1 MARVLIVDDEP
12 LLCAELQET
21 LEFEGFD
28 VTAANCVGNALEC
41 CMGANFDIVVTDL
54 KMPKR
59 GGLELVKELKTRNYP
74 ATIYVV
80 SGHGAET
87 NKDQAEALGV
97 AECFP
102 KPLDADALIDA
113 INQSLSDKEN

>member
-1 MARVLIVDDEP
+1 MTRVLIVDDEP

-28 VTAANCVGNALEC
+28 VTSADCVSNALDHC
-41 CMGANFDIVVTDL
+41 VDVCFDVVVTDL

-59 GGLELVKELKTRNYP
+59 GGLELVKELQTQCYP
-74 ATIYVV
+74 AAIFVV

-87 NKDQAEALGV
+87 NKEQANALGV
-97 AECFP
+97 KECFP

-113 INQSLSDKEN
+113 INQSLSCEKV